1 MQMLGNLATEH
12 PDWVTATAF
21 VTAFLAGA

>member
-1 MQMLGNLATEH
+1 MLGNLATEY